1 MQKSEKIYL
10 CLDEKRQT
18 VCKLYEVL
26 FVPVEVGMIWW
37 TERFGNGYKYIH
49 ELSIED
55 VLKPEVHHRPDIQEE
70 GKVISKFGNS
80 SNQKNL
86 GLTLHWTKTFVNFWK
101 GVLNQTTQPTQARML
116 GKTTHSGRCKC
127 ERFSPWWVDWGKHF
141 SNVCFSRINGT
152 CGSNNINRVGHL
164 FIGICTGFN
173 ITFTQEN
180 DSDFI

>member
-10 CLDEKRQT
+10 CLDEKHQT

-116 GKTTHSGRCKC
+116 GKTTNSGRCKC
-127 ERFSPWWVDWGKHF
+127 ERFSPRILGKSRMGRLGKTLFQCVFF
-141 SNVCFSRINGT
+141 SNKW
-152 CGSNNINRVGHL
+152 HL
-164 FIGICTGFN
+164 W
-173 ITFTQEN
+173 QQQHQ
-180 DSDFI
+180 